1 MVKVVEKLKGRLLE
15 IQVDERHNL
24 DSLGLLYEELQDLRK
39 EALLADSELDALHE
53 ELNQQNMQTRKKRAY
68 ISELNY
74 RLYELHGL
82 IDQKNQRLQ

>member
-1 MVKVVEKLKGRLLE
+1 MVKVVEKLKDRLKE

-53 ELNQQNMQTRKKRAY
+53 ELNQ
-68 ISELNY
+68 
-74 RLYELHGL
+74 
-82 IDQKNQRLQ
+82 